1 MSSSTHSPDKLEPYT
16 MLEIFSDVH
25 DAMKELKDLQMDN
38 GDGGTLL
45 GIGRALGP
53 TLQSAAQGGQFHY
66 KGNR

>member
-1 MSSSTHSPDKLEPYT
+1 

-25 DAMKELKDLQMDN
+25 DALKELKDVQMDN
-38 GDGGTLL
+38 GGGDTLL
-45 GIGRALGP
+45 GIGRALGA